1 MDKMENE
8 IKKYKF
14 NINSFWEKCKKHK
27 SIIIFLFLICLFC
40 YYFIWTISQP
50 YNTCPDENMKWDI
63 CKYLYENNKLPR
75 GEEESIRNPIWGISY
90 AFQPIF
96 TYMIGAGFMKIASI
110 FTQNEFAL
118 VVSARLVSTLS
129 MTLSIYLVIK
139 IAEKLF
145 KDKGIYKYL
154 FIVFIAF
161 QPLTAFLAS
170 YINNDSTAV
179 LATTMIIYLWI
190 LGLESNWKTKNC
202 ILLGVAIGFCA
213 LTYYNAYGY
222 ILCSIILC
230 LVSAISNKM
239 KAKDIWKKVLI
250 VGLVAFA
257 VAGWWFIRNAI
268 LYNGDFL
275 GINAQNECG
284 DKYALDQFKPST
296 RLTVQKRG
304 ENLLDMLFGER
315 WLLTTALSFVG
326 IFGYL
331 SIVMSPKIYFVYFG
345 IWLIGGIGC
354 ILSFKKLF
362 KFNKNEKN
370 RYLLNYIFVLS
381 IIIPIALSIIYSYTS
396 DFQAQGRYIMGIII
410 PFTYFVV
417 NGIQTILDKIIKSKN
432 IRNIIIILIITL
444 IIAISFRALFAY
456 VIPAYKV
463 K

>member
-1 MDKMENE
+1 MYVSLYLNND
-8 IKKYKF
+8 
-14 NINSFWEKCKKHK
+14 SF
-27 SIIIFLFLICLFC
+27 
-40 YYFIWTISQP
+40 
-50 YNTCPDENMKWDI
+50 
-63 CKYLYENNKLPR
+63 
-75 GEEESIRNPIWGISY
+75 
-90 AFQPIF
+90 
-96 TYMIGAGFMKIASI
+96 SI
-110 FTQNEFAL
+110 FTTAL
-118 VVSARLVSTLS
+118 IVYGW
-129 MTLSIYLVIK
+129 I
-139 IAEKLF
+139 
-145 KDKGIYKYL
+145 KGIK
-154 FIVFIAF
+154 
-161 QPLTAFLAS
+161 T
-170 YINNDSTAV
+170 
-179 LATTMIIYLWI
+179 
-190 LGLESNWKTKNC
+190 NWNC
-202 ILLGVAIGFCA
+202 KWCIFLGVAIGLCA
-213 LTYYNAYGY
+213 LTYYNAYGF
-222 ILCSIILC
+222 ILCSIIVYCMSSYKLHFTFNEF
-230 LVSAISNKM
+230 L
-239 KAKDIWKKVLI
+239 KKGFLI
-250 VGLVAFA
+250 VIAALV
-257 VAGWWFIRNAI
+257 VGGWFFIRNAMI
-268 LYNGDFL
+268 HNGDFL

-284 DKYALDQFKPST
+284 DKYALDQFKPSI

-331 SIVMSPKIYFVYFG
+331 SIVMSPKIYFVYFC

-417 NGIQTILDKIIKSKN
+417 NGIQTILDKIIKSKK